1 MEAFGVMR
9 LSPRPSNFSLVV
21 LDWYGGALL
30 TVKLKILK

>member
-9 LSPRPSNFSLVV
+9 LIPRSSNFSLVV

-30 TVKLKILK
+30 TGERP